1 MTVSL
6 GCEPPDG
13 PGEGDGFRSR
23 CAENTAYDG
32 LMPPCVFIS
41 HSSKDKKRLV
51 DGFAKR
57 LQDANV
63 DIWLD
68 DDRLLPGDSLTRQ
81 IFTEGLGGA
90 DVVLAVLSSNSIDSS
105 WVREELHSAAILRI
119 EGKCKI
125 VPVILDDV
133 DVPDFL
139 MDTVHV
145 KIADCSS
152 YDSEFRRILN
162 AIRDPSDKQSALD
175 TSVASTAAN
184 SSHAPAPTGL
194 AATPAAIEAAVAA
207 DDITVRLRE
216 AMEELDDLLQNIPAP
231 AKHIGDDEAN
241 ETVWQWKNKSIIAI
255 SLVETAIPNF
265 PSRPI
270 SDPALVALVEDME
283 SRASQASA
291 ELGKHTGVLG
301 PLGRVTVTTG
311 TSCLLEVRSKLGTV
325 AGCYEEHLW
334 DRISKRGVPLSGP
347 LQYAAPP

>member
-1 MTVSL
+1 
-6 GCEPPDG
+6 
-13 PGEGDGFRSR
+13 
-23 CAENTAYDG
+23 
-32 LMPPCVFIS
+32 MPPCVFIS

-90 DVVLAVLSSNSIDSS
+90 DVVLAVLSSNSIGSS

-125 VPVILDDV
+125 VPVVLDDV

-152 YDSEFRRILN
+152 YDSEFLRVLN
-162 AIRDPSDKQSALD
+162 AIRDPSVNQSALG
-175 TSVASTAAN
+175 TSAASTTAN

-194 AATPAAIEAAVAA
+194 AAAPAAIEAAIAA
-207 DDITVRLRE
+207 DDITVRLRGP
-216 AMEELDDLLQNIPAP
+216 MEELDDLLQNIPTP
-231 AKHIGDDEAN
+231 AKHVGDDEAN
-241 ETVWQWKNKSIIAI
+241 EAVSQWKNKAMIAMF
-255 SLVETAIPNF
+255 LVETAIPNF
-265 PSRPI
+265 PNRPI

-283 SRASQASA
+283 SQADQA
-291 ELGKHTGVLG
+291 TTELSKHTGVLG
-301 PLGRVTVTTG
+301 PLGHVTVTIG
-311 TSCLLEVRSKLGTV
+311 TKCLLEVRSKLGTV
-325 AGCYEEHLW
+325 AGCYEEHLR
-334 DRISKRGVPLSGP
+334 DRFLKRGVLPSGP
-347 LQYAAPP
+347 LQ